1 MTRRDARIAMELV
14 RMARFLAMTSVLDQ
28 GSVTMSGLQAA
39 VNAVV
44 GDWHVKLVDIDVLL
58 DGVDFRGREYRSRE
72 DTASLKG
79 PSAKYRKGE
88 DVIGFLYKE
97 FDTGSL
103 FMDYDQVDDITPTCI
118 RCTLRDGTVRSIRV
132 VGDPK

>member
-1 MTRRDARIAMELV
+1 MTRQEARMARELV

-28 GSVTMSGLQAA
+28 GAVPASGLQSA
-39 VNAVV
+39 VDAVV

-88 DVIGFLYKE
+88 DVMGFLYKE
-97 FDTGSL
+97 FDTGSV
-103 FMDYDQVDDITPTCI
+103 FIDYDQVDDITPACI

-132 VGDPK
+132 VNDPK